1 MAASTYELKIVKRDI
16 QDYRD
21 NHTRFVILSPDENI
35 SFEVN
40 SKLSSRPKTTLMVM
54 LPQDDQSGALHRV
67 LSAFSWRNLNL
78 SKIESRPTK
87 TGLGHYFFIIDI
99 EKAFDDVLI
108 PGPCRSLKHSAAK

>member
-1 MAASTYELKIVKRDI
+1 
-16 QDYRD
+16 
-21 NHTRFVILSPDENI
+21 
-35 SFEVN
+35 
-40 SKLSSRPKTTLMVM
+40 MVM

-87 TGLGHYFFIIDI
+87 TGLYHYFFIIDI

-108 PGPCRSLKHSAAK
+108 PGPMQELEALGCKVKLLGAYQSYQL